1 MCFVTYF
8 EWNTILVT
16 ENGWSII
23 KQKINCSVTVSGTLL
38 FLSLS
43 LGPKSISPSSN
54 DIPLFYKL
62 DKLLANE
69 FVAIVVARRVRV
81 TEIITKQPWKQIYI
95 HYKLQGALD
104 FKLLFERKKS
114 NILSRKSNAAF
125 GRKKT

>member
-1 MCFVTYF
+1 MCSVTYF

-23 KQKINCSVTVSGTLL
+23 QQKLNYSVTVSGTLL

-43 LGPKSISPSSN
+43 LGPKSISPSPN

-69 FVAIVVARRVRV
+69 FVAIVVARRVQV
-81 TEIITKQPWKQIYI
+81 TEIIMKQPWKQIYI
-95 HYKLQGALD
+95 HYKLLGALD
-104 FKLLFERKKS
+104 FK
-114 NILSRKSNAAF
+114 
-125 GRKKT
+125 